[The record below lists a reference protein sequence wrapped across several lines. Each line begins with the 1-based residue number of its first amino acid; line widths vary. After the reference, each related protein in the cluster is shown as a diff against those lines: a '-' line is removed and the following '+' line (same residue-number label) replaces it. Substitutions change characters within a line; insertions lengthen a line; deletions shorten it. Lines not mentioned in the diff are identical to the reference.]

1 MPRPSASDKGGSRT
15 PIDRL
20 AATIGSNLV
29 PLGRGFSYFS
39 AVPLGDDDLRE
50 YLNEPIAALP
60 PAVCEI
66 VAPVRVVIAPYLER
80 EDPDGIPRVAF
91 DPPPP
96 EKRLRSAFL
105 LDNDSTL
112 FFATRDETPSDYHQA
127 FFNTLAHLL
136 SRRAEKA
143 TLTKYSELLVAEI
156 EHHVHGEVD
165 EPSWERKRNLPP
177 ASGGDKPNTKS
188 KAFREYAAQSF
199 ADTMTLY
206 MHGICCDID
215 VETGPRQ
222 MPSRW
227 LRKRLEALYL
237 MFAPPQGRPV
247 LPEHLT
253 RRGSPT

>member
-1 MPRPSASDKGGSRT
+1 MPRPNGSDKGGSRT
-15 PIDRL
+15 AIDLL
-20 AATIGSNLV
+20 ASTIGPDMV

-39 AVPLGDDDLRE
+39 AIPLADEDLRE
-50 YLNEPIAALP
+50 FVHEPIAALP
-60 PAVCEI
+60 PGVCETI
-66 VAPVRVVIAPYLER
+66 APVRVVIAPYLER
-80 EDPDGIPRVAF
+80 VEPDGVPRVAF
-91 DPPPP
+91 DAPPP

-105 LDNDSTL
+105 LDHDSTL

-127 FFNTLAHLL
+127 FFSTLAHLL
-136 SRRAEKA
+136 SRRIEKT
-143 TLTKYSELLVAEI
+143 TLSKYAELLDAEL

-165 EPSWERKRNLPP
+165 EPSWDRKQNLSLAAGTDRPT
-177 ASGGDKPNTKS
+177 TKS

-227 LRKRLEALYL
+227 LRKRLEALYQ
-237 MFAPPQGRPV
+237 MFPPPQGRPV
-247 LPEHLT
+247 LPEHLS
-253 RRGSPT
+253 RRVPS

>member
-66 VAPVRVVIAPYLER
+66 VAPVRIVIAPYLER

-188 KAFREYAAQSF
+188 KAFRDAQPLAAETAGSAVPDVRASAGTPRAAGTPDAARV
-199 ADTMTLY
+199 AD
-206 MHGICCDID
+206 
-215 VETGPRQ
+215 
-222 MPSRW
+222 
-227 LRKRLEALYL
+227 LRV
-237 MFAPPQGRPV
+237 GRATKQEDRKPV
-247 LPEHLT
+247 D
-253 RRGSPT
+253 SC